1 MGSIHFTSHPQYK
14 TTKRVSAHNI
24 QVTEASRPIGN
35 ATVVSSKHRAP
46 PAAVP
51 SDFPRCHSDDWHHP
65 RHVVTLSV
73 GDDDDDD
80 DGDDDDDDD
89 DCAGGVGVGGL
100 KHLSFPS
107 TIFRKQWFK
116 LPSIHQFIDLCCMES
131 PREGFLKGLP
141 RVCQHTLP
149 KTNLTTEKQPF
160 EDVSPIK
167 NGAFPLSY

>member
-80 DGDDDDDDD
+80 DD
-89 DCAGGVGVGGL
+89 DCAGAGGGGVGGL

-107 TIFRKQWFK
+107 TILRKQWFK
-116 LPSIHQFIDLCCMES
+116 LPSIHQFIDSCCMES

-141 RVCQHTLP
+141 RVCQHTPLKP
-149 KTNLTTEKQPF
+149 DMTMEKQQF

-167 NGAFPLSY
+167 NGDFPLSYLFSGG